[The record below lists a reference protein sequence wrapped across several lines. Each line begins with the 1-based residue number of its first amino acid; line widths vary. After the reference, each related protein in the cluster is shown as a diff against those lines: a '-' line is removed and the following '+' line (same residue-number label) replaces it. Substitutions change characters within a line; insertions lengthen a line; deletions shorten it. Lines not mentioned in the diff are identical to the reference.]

1 VVVVDSV
8 VFDTSDVGVN
18 WRAFLK
24 VIGNHNM
31 RLEGRI
37 VVRYVWYLNLVAYSV
52 LSSMN
57 TNHVCNV
64 LLFEQD
70 VWYDGAAKVRIIDL
84 LKFLTAAR
92 RPVKRQARTS
102 RQTS

>member
-1 VVVVDSV
+1 
-8 VFDTSDVGVN
+8 
-18 WRAFLK
+18 
-24 VIGNHNM
+24 
-31 RLEGRI
+31 
-37 VVRYVWYLNLVAYSV
+37 
-52 LSSMN
+52 MN
-57 TNHVCNV
+57 TNNVCNV

-70 VWYDGAAKVRIIDL
+70 VCYYGTAKVRIIDL